1 METRMYVFIAFV
13 VIVALRVILRCYE
26 DWRNEETYTVEEI
39 VINFIRKTLAHS
51 ILVCIIYFI
60 FL

>member
-51 ILVCIIYFI
+51 IFVCIVYFI

>member
-13 VIVALRVILRCYE
+13 VIVALRVVLRCYE
-26 DWRNEETYTVEEI
+26 DWRNQDTVGTEEI
-39 VINFIRKTLAHS
+39 VTNFIRKTLAHS
-51 ILVCIIYFI
+51 ILVCIVYFI

>member
-1 METRMYVFIAFV
+1 METRMYVFIVFV
-13 VIVALRVILRCYE
+13 IIVALRVILRCYE

-51 ILVCIIYFI
+51 ILVCIVYFI